1 VTEGSGYLAFVWSPS
16 GYRLSEREGEPPA
29 PGTEVELDGEKLRV
43 TKLATSPLPGDTRP
57 CVYLHA

>member
-1 VTEGSGYLAFVWSPS
+1 VTEGNGYLAFVWSPS

-43 TKLATSPLPGDTRP
+43 TKLAPSPLPGDTRP
-57 CVYLHA
+57 CVYLQA

>member
-1 VTEGSGYLAFVWSPS
+1 VADGNGYLAFVWSPS

-43 TKLATSPLPGDTRP
+43 TKLAPSPLPGDTRP
-57 CVYLHA
+57 CVYLQA